1 MIVGIDINT
10 KYLAVACLEGG
21 QYAAHWIIPAEETKR
36 ASALD
41 RLYIINDGWREW
53 LSMRTWKGSYTL
65 SRGGGGTRVH
75 TYPVKCVY
83 VEDVPFVRNFKVYGQ
98 LEHVL
103 AAVILGC
110 HDAGVPIVLVG
121 NTTWKKQVVGSGKAD
136 KAIIKDWAVK
146 MLGVP
151 LALVQDVYDAA
162 CVCHYGEIGA
172 PK

>member
-1 MIVGIDINT
+1 MIVGVDINT
-10 KYLAVACLEGG
+10 KYLAVAHLSGG
-21 QYAAHWIIPAEETKR
+21 DFIEHWIIPAVETKR

-41 RLYIINDGWREW
+41 RLYAINDGWRDW
-53 LSMRTWKGSYTL
+53 LGRQSWKSDEA
-65 SRGGGGTRVH
+65 GGVASD
-75 TYPVKCVY
+75 TYSEVKCVY
-83 VEDVPFVRNFKVYGQ
+83 VEDVPFVRNVKVCAQ
-98 LEHVL
+98 MNHVL

-110 HDAGVPIVLVG
+110 HDAGVPVVLVG
-121 NTTWKKQVVGSGKAD
+121 NTTWKKAVVGSGKAD

-151 LALVQDVYDAA
+151 LALPQDIYDAA